1 MTSTKTNP
9 GNFFEDFRFGQVIT
23 HATPRTVTVGDVA
36 LYTSLYGTRFA
47 VQSSDAFA
55 KAIGYPRAPLDDL
68 LTFHVVFGKTTPDI
82 SLNAIAN
89 LGYANC
95 RFLKPAYPGDT
106 LSSVSEVIGLKE
118 NSNRETGTV
127 YVRSTGRNQDGEKVL
142 EYVRWVMVRKRD
154 KESAG
159 ARGDRSQSGAARR
172 SGRDR
177 LGRAARS
184 TSRGYDFALA
194 GSPYR
199 WGDYE
204 VGEKIDHV
212 DGMTLEE
219 AEHQIATRLY
229 QNTAKVHFNQHT
241 EAKGRFGKRIVY
253 GGVVIS
259 LARALSFNGLD
270 NAFHLAAINGGR
282 HVAPCF
288 AGDTV
293 YAWSEVLEK
302 VELPGRTDVGALR
315 IRLVAVKDQD
325 CAGFPAED
333 GGRPVR
339 RRRAARPRRLGAAAA
354 VNSSAT
360 TRELTTTGYP
370 YRLRVP

>member
-9 GNFFEDFRFGQVIT
+9 GNFFEDFRFGQTIV
-23 HATPRTVTVGDVA
+23 HATPRTVTVGDAA

-55 KAIGYPRAPLDDL
+55 KAIGYPQSPLDDL

-106 LSSVSEVIGLKE
+106 LSSVSEVIGVKE

-127 YVRSTGRNQDGEKVL
+127 YVRSTGRNQKGEVVL

-154 KESAG
+154 KDAPSPEAVVPELPARVDPASLGSAVPKLDIG
-159 ARGDRSQSGAARR
+159 K
-172 SGRDR
+172 
-177 LGRAARS
+177 
-184 TSRGYDFALA
+184 YDFALA

-204 VGEKIDHV
+204 VDEKIDHV

-259 LARALSFNGLD
+259 LARALSFNGLN

-302 VELPGRTDVGALR
+302 AELPGRKDVGALR
-315 IRLVAVKDQD
+315 IRLVAVKNQD
-325 CAGFPAED
+325 CAAFPLKKADGQYED
-333 GGRPVR
+333 CVLLELD
-339 RRRAARPRRLGAAAA
+339 AWVLLPR
-354 VNSSAT
+354 
-360 TRELTTTGYP
+360 
-370 YRLRVP
+370 

>member
-1 MTSTKTNP
+1 
-9 GNFFEDFRFGQVIT
+9 
-23 HATPRTVTVGDVA
+23 VTVGDAA

-47 VQSSDAFA
+47 VQSSDQFA
-55 KAIGYPRAPLDDL
+55 KAIGYERSPLDDL

-127 YVRSTGRNQDGEKVL
+127 YVRSTGRNQDGDKVL

-154 KESAG
+154 KESPAPEAIVPNLAPRVDPAEIGG
-159 ARGDRSQSGAARR
+159 AVPPLAIAR
-172 SGRDR
+172 
-177 LGRAARS
+177 
-184 TSRGYDFALA
+184 YDYALA
-194 GSPYR
+194 GSPNR

-259 LARALSFNGLD
+259 LARTLSFNGLA

-282 HVAPCF
+282 HVSPCF

-293 YAWSEVLEK
+293 YAWSEILEK
-302 VELPGRTDVGALR
+302 VELKGRADVGALR
-315 IRLVAVKDQD
+315 VRLVAVKNQD
-325 CAGFPAED
+325 CAGFPLKKED
-333 GGRPVR
+333 GQYEDGVLLDLDTWVLL
-339 RRRAARPRRLGAAAA
+339 PR
-354 VNSSAT
+354 
-360 TRELTTTGYP
+360 
-370 YRLRVP
+370 